1 MQVQHFAW
9 ASRLRLCTKCFEQKY
24 FIWFSFLF
32 LIKLKIQISF
42 TYCDN
47 IHLFMTE
54 DKRGYPQTLAS
65 LLPNAEL
72 KRQAGARKLCTKQR
86 MILTFSIYKERKFIL
101 TQGSTQNGEKSIGAE
116 LAQTSEFG

>member
-1 MQVQHFAW
+1 
-9 ASRLRLCTKCFEQKY
+9 
-24 FIWFSFLF
+24 
-32 LIKLKIQISF
+32 
-42 TYCDN
+42 
-47 IHLFMTE
+47 MTE

-72 KRQAGARKLCTKQR
+72 KHQAGARKLCTKQR

-101 TQGSTQNGEKSIGAE
+101 TQRSTQNGEKSIGAE